1 MDLPQTVESIK
12 NEVDNYIRTVQA
24 LKAVANELLF
34 DDASRKLVSEGKAYF
49 GRRLDTSS
57 NNRISPNNQVT
68 PDLVIS
74 LPLKQNVVVEAK
86 LAMSGDT
93 DLRKS
98 KLIETQKY
106 DDDLTGFDANVTKF
120 IDHDIVLLVGFSHA
134 KEIAEHI
141 ATLQK
146 NREIEFKK
154 KFALIG
160 FIRNSERK
168 TWFMLDLVS
177 GCLTDQEK
185 TKKLQHT
192 INIDMDHLISNQHFG
207 NIEFYDADP
216 PLPLLM
222 RQTGDRQ
229 TGDKQGTVPY
239 Y

>member
-106 DDDLTGFDANVTKF
+106 DDDLTGFDTNVTKVTG
-120 IDHDIVLLVGFSHA
+120 HDLILLVSFSHA
-134 KEIAEHI
+134 KEIADHI
-141 ATLQK
+141 VDLQK
-146 NREIEFKK
+146 SQEIEF
-154 KFALIG
+154 
-160 FIRNSERK
+160 
-168 TWFMLDLVS
+168 
-177 GCLTDQEK
+177 
-185 TKKLQHT
+185 
-192 INIDMDHLISNQHFG
+192 
-207 NIEFYDADP
+207 
-216 PLPLLM
+216 
-222 RQTGDRQ
+222 
-229 TGDKQGTVPY
+229 
-239 Y
+239 